1 MEAIRRGR
9 QIVRSLTD
17 LALLYRT
24 SARANPLIGDSPRR
38 GVFFLINAQSSHP
51 NVGLWV
57 GLRAFADMLAN
68 GEVAP

>member
-1 MEAIRRGR
+1 LEAQPAPLEPAMSSRQRGF
-9 QIVRSLTD
+9 
-17 LALLYRT
+17 LAAKLQQ
-24 SARANPLIGDSPRR
+24 PLAVSNR
-38 GVFFLINAQSSHP
+38 FHTACLINAQSSHP